1 MKQNISKSMF
11 HDEFNKIR
19 PGQFTYDGLDALYE
33 YLVDVEESTGEEI
46 ELDVIAI
53 CCDFIEYPSIEEIK
67 KERTA
72 NISDLHV
79 IEIEFDTGI
88 IIRNS

>member
-11 HDEFNKIR
+11 HDEFAKIR

-33 YLVDVEESTGEEI
+33 YLVDVEESTGVEI

>member
-67 KERTA
+67 KERAIA
-72 NISDLHV
+72 NISDLV
-79 IEIEFDTGI
+79 VIEFDTGI
-88 IIRNS
+88 IIKNS